1 MRRRNDSGM
10 YDDANKASQRAI
22 LYVKI
27 GILIGSI
34 SWVISGFLSFV
45 STIAGYV
52 MSAVASAQE
61 AALEEWQSS
70 NTCSVTLMPTEVH
83 TYVGGKL
90 M

>member
-1 MRRRNDSGM
+1 MSSWHWVWLEALEHVFLFLYQLQVRRHNDSGM

-27 GILIGSI
+27 GILFGSI

-52 MSAVASAQE
+52 LSAVASAQE
-61 AALEEWQSS
+61 AALEAD
-70 NTCSVTLMPTEVH
+70 
-83 TYVGGKL
+83 
-90 M
+90 